1 MISMNE
7 NISPNKR
14 YLNILGGLMA
24 GAFVGGL
31 AGGTTGGVMSCN
43 NQRRL
48 SEHYVVKY
56 LPHPHPDG

>member
-1 MISMNE
+1 MI
-7 NISPNKR
+7 IK
-14 YLNILGGLMA
+14 GGLMA

-56 LPHPHPDG
+56 LPHLHPDG